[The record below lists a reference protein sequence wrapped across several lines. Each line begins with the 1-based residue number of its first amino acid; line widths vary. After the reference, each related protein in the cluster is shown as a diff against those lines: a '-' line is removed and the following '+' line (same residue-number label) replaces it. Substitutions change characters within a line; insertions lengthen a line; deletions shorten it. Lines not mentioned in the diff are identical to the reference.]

1 MKEIIEKRF
10 IYIYKKINK
19 NKNKSLPF
27 ENNDF
32 LTEAMKPISDVMLNT
47 LETLINEIE
56 TLDLIFFPFLLKF
69 NKYFFIIIII
79 LIIFLILKK

>member
-1 MKEIIEKRF
+1 
-10 IYIYKKINK
+10 
-19 NKNKSLPF
+19 
-27 ENNDF
+27 
-32 LTEAMKPISDVMLNT
+32 MKPISDVMLNT